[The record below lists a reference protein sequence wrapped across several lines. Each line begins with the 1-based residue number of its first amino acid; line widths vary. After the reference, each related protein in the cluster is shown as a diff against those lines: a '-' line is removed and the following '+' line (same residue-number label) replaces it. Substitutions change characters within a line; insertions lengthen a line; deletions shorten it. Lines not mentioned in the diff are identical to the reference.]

1 MSPGFPEARGGCV
14 KRWSCVSLFTGKSA
28 RFALRRFTV
37 SQRRATDVGGAG
49 EAKEAA
55 VLLCQEVS
63 GVPTSTVLRRLF
75 TEKSQ
80 EFARGR
86 GEAQPGRSH
95 GRWVAPARSVRSAC
109 CPWLAGAESA
119 LEVVLRRGKAPRQE
133 EPCSCSARSRLSVVG
148 PKQPLCCHFF
158 GGGNIE
164 ENFRRKWK
172 APISMMGASTF
183 PCQTSSSFSLNFTH
197 FHPLQRPNNNS

>member
-133 EPCSCSARSRLSVVG
+133 EPCSCSARSRLKRRWTQTAVMLS
-148 PKQPLCCHFF
+148 FF
-158 GGGNIE
+158 WGGKH
-164 ENFRRKWK
+164 RRE
-172 APISMMGASTF
+172 F
-183 PCQTSSSFSLNFTH
+183 
-197 FHPLQRPNNNS
+197 